1 MSKLKLSPNLFL
13 EVAELENFRR
23 LMVDEGYKAV
33 FKSMVKNFG
42 IARDYDN
49 NAFEITATGEADVV
63 SIAPGVAW
71 TKDFD
76 RIISREAVTLQAI
89 QSETKTWVILS
100 RAVTNY
106 EAGTVSVTTD
116 GTLTGVGT
124 EFTKVLRGGDNFP
137 NAVKFIDSTKN
148 ILNYEVINVVS
159 DTSAVIAAPAV
170 AESNL
175 RYGVVGAF
183 TPGFVPSSA
192 NELIYEY
199 DSFQVRMVQSDTVPE
214 IQAGEEFIIA
224 QLNWENGEMSIV
236 DMRNSCTF
244 NVEPT
249 EEIAAASFNIV
260 SVLNVER
267 YGNMLRIA
275 VENGY
280 TITGFEIRSSDLQ
293 FRILEGNNNVLG
305 TVSSAGGTIPSSVFA
320 GWTLFN
326 RVTGKGVRIVDNA
339 NTTLTLASW
348 SGDIALGERDDFV
361 IVPTVADIEY
371 QLVALDGGAT
381 TWGGVRTTACFPVT
395 DAQANIFV
403 PLNSG
408 QTSLS
413 LRYRDID
420 GRNASAFKTLSSAG
434 YKDLIDGMSKILT
447 NSVLTVN
454 L

>member
-33 FKSMVKNFG
+33 FQSMVKNFG
-42 IARDYDN
+42 IASNSDSS
-49 NAFEITATGEADVV
+49 AFEVTAAGEENIV
-63 SIAPGVAW
+63 SVAPGVAW
-71 TKDFD
+71 NKDFD
-76 RIISREAVTLQAI
+76 RIISQEAVTLQAL
-89 QSETKTWVILS
+89 QSDVKTWIILS
-100 RAVTNY
+100 RATTNY

-137 NAVKFIDSTKN
+137 NAVKFIDSTAN
-148 ILNYEVINVVS
+148 ILSYEVINVVS
-159 DTSAVIAAPAV
+159 DTSAVIAAPAT
-170 AESNL
+170 AESDM

-183 TPGFVPSSA
+183 TPGFVPSAA

-199 DSFQVRMVQSDTVPE
+199 DSFQIRMVQSENAPE
-214 IQAGEEFIIA
+214 IQEGYEFIIA
-224 QLNWENGEMSIV
+224 QLNWDSGEMSIV

-244 NVEPT
+244 DAEPT
-249 EEIAAASFNIV
+249 QEIAAASTNIV

-267 YGNMLRIA
+267 YGNMLRVG

-280 TITGFEIRSSDLQ
+280 TVTGFEIRTSTLQ
-293 FRILEGNNNVLG
+293 FRILEGKNNVLG
-305 TVSSAGGTIPSSVFA
+305 TVSSGTGSIPASAFA

-326 RVTGKGVRIVDNA
+326 RATGKGVRIVDNV

-348 SGDIALGERDDFV
+348 SDDIALGEGDEFV

-371 QLVALDGGAT
+371 QLVATGAT
-381 TWGGVRTTACFPVT
+381 TWGSVRTTARFPVT
-395 DAQANIFV
+395 DAQVNIFV

-408 QTSLS
+408 QTSLT

-420 GRNASAFKTLSSAG
+420 GRAASAFKAFAAAG

>member
-1 MSKLKLSPNLFL
+1 MSKLKFSPNLFL

-33 FKSMVKNFG
+33 FRSMVKNFG
-42 IARDYDN
+42 IARNSDP
-49 NAFEITATGEADVV
+49 NAFEVTATGEANTI

-71 TKDFD
+71 NKDFD
-76 RIISREAVTLQAI
+76 RIVSVEAVVAQAI
-89 QSETKTWVILS
+89 QSDVKTWVVLS

-137 NAVKFIDSTKN
+137 NAVKFIDSTQN

-170 AESNL
+170 AENNM

-183 TPGFVPSSA
+183 TPGFVPTTA

-199 DSFQVRMVQSDTVPE
+199 DSFQIRMVQSETAPE
-214 IQAGEEFIIA
+214 LQEGHEFIIA
-224 QLNWENGEMSIV
+224 QLNWESGEMSIV

-244 NVEPT
+244 DAEPAD
-249 EEIAAASFNIV
+249 EIIAASSNIV

-280 TITGFEIRSSDLQ
+280 TITGFEIRATALQ
-293 FRILEGNNNVLG
+293 FRILDGHNNVLG
-305 TVSSAGGTIPSSVFA
+305 LVTGGVGNIPSSAFA
-320 GWTLFN
+320 GWMLFN
-326 RVTGKGVRIVDNA
+326 RATGKGVRIIDNA
-339 NTTLTLASW
+339 STTLTLASW
-348 SGDIALGERDDFV
+348 SGDLALGEGDDFV
-361 IVPTVADIEY
+361 IVPAVADIEY
-371 QLVALDGGAT
+371 QMVATGAT
-381 TWGGVRTTACFPVT
+381 TWQGVRTTARFPVT
-395 DAQANIFV
+395 GVQANIFV

-408 QTSLS
+408 QTSLA

-420 GRNASAFKTLSSAG
+420 GRSATAFKTFPQSG
-434 YKDLIDGMSKILT
+434 YKDLIDGMSKFLL
-447 NSVLTVN
+447 NSVLTVTI
-454 L
+454 

>member
-1 MSKLKLSPNLFL
+1 MSKLKFSPNLFL

-33 FKSMVKNFG
+33 FRSMVKNFG
-42 IARDYDN
+42 IASNSDP
-49 NAFEITATGEADVV
+49 NAFEVTATGEANTI

-71 TKDFD
+71 NKDFD
-76 RIISREAVTLQAI
+76 RIVSVEAVVAQAI
-89 QSETKTWVILS
+89 QSDVKTWVVLS

-137 NAVKFIDSTKN
+137 NAVKFIDSTQN

-170 AESNL
+170 AENNM

-183 TPGFVPSSA
+183 TPGFVPTTA

-199 DSFQVRMVQSDTVPE
+199 DSFQIRMVQSETAPE
-214 IQAGEEFIIA
+214 LQEGHEFIIA
-224 QLNWENGEMSIV
+224 QLNWESGEMSIV

-244 NVEPT
+244 DAEPAD
-249 EEIAAASFNIV
+249 EIIAASSNIV

-280 TITGFEIRSSDLQ
+280 TITGFEIRATALQ
-293 FRILEGNNNVLG
+293 FRILDGHNNVLG
-305 TVSSAGGTIPSSVFA
+305 LVTGGVGNIPSSAFA
-320 GWTLFN
+320 GWMLFN
-326 RVTGKGVRIVDNA
+326 RATGKGVRIIDNA
-339 NTTLTLASW
+339 STTLTLASW
-348 SGDIALGERDDFV
+348 SGDLALGEGDDFV
-361 IVPTVADIEY
+361 IVPAVADIEY
-371 QLVALDGGAT
+371 QMVATGAT
-381 TWGGVRTTACFPVT
+381 TWQGVRTTARFPVT
-395 DAQANIFV
+395 DVQANIFV

-408 QTSLS
+408 QTSLA

-420 GRNASAFKTLSSAG
+420 GRSATAFKTFPQSG
-434 YKDLIDGMSKILT
+434 YKDLIDGMSKFLL
-447 NSVLTVN
+447 NSVLTVTI
-454 L
+454 

>member
-33 FKSMVKNFG
+33 FQSMVKNFG
-42 IARDYDN
+42 IASNSDSS
-49 NAFEITATGEADVV
+49 AFEVTATGEENIV
-63 SIAPGVAW
+63 SVAPGVAW
-71 TKDFD
+71 NKDFD
-76 RIISREAVTLQAI
+76 RIISQEAVTLQTL
-89 QSETKTWVILS
+89 QSDVKTWIILS
-100 RAVTNY
+100 RATTNY

-137 NAVKFIDSTKN
+137 NAVKFIDSTAN
-148 ILNYEVINVVS
+148 ILSYEVINVVS
-159 DTSAVIAAPAV
+159 DTSAVIAAPAT
-170 AESNL
+170 AESDM

-183 TPGFVPSSA
+183 TPGFVPSAA

-199 DSFQVRMVQSDTVPE
+199 DSFQIRMVQSENAPE
-214 IQAGEEFIIA
+214 IQEGYEFIIA
-224 QLNWENGEMSIV
+224 QLNWDSGEMSIV

-244 NVEPT
+244 DAEPT
-249 EEIAAASFNIV
+249 QEIVAASTNIV

-267 YGNMLRIA
+267 YGNMLRVG

-280 TITGFEIRSSDLQ
+280 TVTGFEIRTSTLQ
-293 FRILEGNNNVLG
+293 FRILEGKNNVLG
-305 TVSSAGGTIPSSVFA
+305 TVSSGTGSIPTSAFA

-326 RVTGKGVRIVDNA
+326 RATGKGVRIVDNV

-348 SGDIALGERDDFV
+348 SGDIALGEGDEFV

-371 QLVALDGGAT
+371 QLVAAGAT
-381 TWGGVRTTACFPVT
+381 TWGSVRTTARFPVT

-408 QTSLS
+408 QTSLT

-420 GRNASAFKTLSSAG
+420 GRAASAFKAFTAAG

>member
-1 MSKLKLSPNLFL
+1 MSKLKFSPNLFL

-33 FKSMVKNFG
+33 FRSMVKNFG
-42 IARDYDN
+42 IARNSDP
-49 NAFEITATGEADVV
+49 NAFEVTATGEANTI
-63 SIAPGVAW
+63 SIAPGAAW
-71 TKDFD
+71 NKDFD
-76 RIISREAVTLQAI
+76 RIVSVEAVVAQAI
-89 QSETKTWVILS
+89 QSDVKTWVVLS

-137 NAVKFIDSTKN
+137 NAVKFIDSTQN

-170 AESNL
+170 AENNM

-183 TPGFVPSSA
+183 TPGFVPTTA

-199 DSFQVRMVQSDTVPE
+199 DSFQIRMVQSETAPE
-214 IQAGEEFIIA
+214 LQEGHEFIIA
-224 QLNWENGEMSIV
+224 QLNWESGEMSIV

-244 NVEPT
+244 DAEPAD
-249 EEIAAASFNIV
+249 EIIAASSNIV

-280 TITGFEIRSSDLQ
+280 TITGFEIRATALQ
-293 FRILEGNNNVLG
+293 FRILDGHNNVLG
-305 TVSSAGGTIPSSVFA
+305 LVTGGVGNIPSSAFA
-320 GWTLFN
+320 GWMLFN
-326 RVTGKGVRIVDNA
+326 RTTGKGVRIIDNA
-339 NTTLTLASW
+339 STTLTLASW
-348 SGDIALGERDDFV
+348 SGDLALGEGDDFV
-361 IVPTVADIEY
+361 IVPAVADIEY
-371 QLVALDGGAT
+371 QMVATGAT
-381 TWGGVRTTACFPVT
+381 TWQGVRTTARFPVT
-395 DAQANIFV
+395 DVQANIFV

-408 QTSLS
+408 QTSLA

-420 GRNASAFKTLSSAG
+420 GRSATAFKTFPQSG
-434 YKDLIDGMSKILT
+434 YKDLIDGMSKFLL
-447 NSVLTVN
+447 NSVLTVTI
-454 L
+454 

>member
-42 IARDYDN
+42 IASDSDN
-49 NAFEITATGEADVV
+49 NAFEITATGEANVV

-71 TKDFD
+71 TKEFD

-100 RAVTNY
+100 RAITNY

-148 ILNYEVINVVS
+148 VLNYEVINVVS

-170 AESNL
+170 AENNL

-199 DSFQVRMVQSDTVPE
+199 DSFQIRMVQSDTIPE
-214 IQAGEEFIIA
+214 VQAGEEFIIA
-224 QLNWENGEMSIV
+224 QLNWESGEMSIV

-249 EEIAAASFNIV
+249 EEISAASSNIV

-280 TITGFEIRSSDLQ
+280 TITGFEVRASDLQ

-305 TVSSAGGTIPSSVFA
+305 AVSSTGGTIPSSVFA

-326 RVTGKGVRIVDNA
+326 RATGKGVRIVDNA

-348 SGDIALGERDDFV
+348 SGDIALGEGDDFV

-371 QLVALDGGAT
+371 QLTASGAT
-381 TWGGVRTTACFPVT
+381 TWRGIRTTARFPVT
-395 DAQANIFV
+395 DVQANIFV

-413 LRYRDID
+413 LRYRDVD
-420 GRNASAFKTLSSAG
+420 GRNASAFKMFPSAG
-434 YKDLIDGMSKILT
+434 YKDHIDEMSKILT

>member
-1 MSKLKLSPNLFL
+1 MSKLKFSPNLFL

-33 FKSMVKNFG
+33 FRSMVKNFG
-42 IARDYDN
+42 IASNSDP
-49 NAFEITATGEADVV
+49 NAFEVTATGEANTI

-71 TKDFD
+71 NKDFD
-76 RIISREAVTLQAI
+76 RIVSVEAVVAQAI
-89 QSETKTWVILS
+89 QSDVKTWVVLS

-137 NAVKFIDSTKN
+137 NAVKFIDSTQN

-170 AESNL
+170 AENNM

-183 TPGFVPSSA
+183 TPGFVPTTA

-199 DSFQVRMVQSDTVPE
+199 DSFQIRMVQSETAPE
-214 IQAGEEFIIA
+214 LQEGHEFIIA
-224 QLNWENGEMSIV
+224 QLNWESGEMSIV

-244 NVEPT
+244 DAEPAD
-249 EEIAAASFNIV
+249 EIIAASSNIV

-280 TITGFEIRSSDLQ
+280 TITGFEIRATALQ
-293 FRILEGNNNVLG
+293 FRILDGHNNVLG
-305 TVSSAGGTIPSSVFA
+305 LVTGGVGNIPSSAFA
-320 GWTLFN
+320 GWMLFN
-326 RVTGKGVRIVDNA
+326 RATGKGVRIIDNA
-339 NTTLTLASW
+339 STTLTLASW
-348 SGDIALGERDDFV
+348 SGDLALGEGDDFV
-361 IVPTVADIEY
+361 IVPAVADIEY
-371 QLVALDGGAT
+371 QMVATGAT
-381 TWGGVRTTACFPVT
+381 TWQGVRTTARFPVT
-395 DAQANIFV
+395 GVQANIFV

-408 QTSLS
+408 QTSLA

-420 GRNASAFKTLSSAG
+420 GRSATAFKTFPQSG
-434 YKDLIDGMSKILT
+434 YKDLIDGMSKFLL
-447 NSVLTVN
+447 NSVLTVTI
-454 L
+454 

>member
-42 IARDYDN
+42 IARDSDN
-49 NAFEITATGEADVV
+49 NAFEITATGEANVI

-71 TKDFD
+71 TKEFD
-76 RIISREAVTLQAI
+76 RIISREAVTLQAV
-89 QSETKTWVILS
+89 QSETKTWIILS
-100 RAVTNY
+100 RAITNY

-159 DTSAVIAAPAV
+159 DTSAVVAAPAV

-175 RYGVVGAF
+175 HYGVVGAF

-199 DSFQVRMVQSDTVPE
+199 DSFQIRMVQSDTIPE
-214 IQAGEEFIIA
+214 VQAGEEFIIA
-224 QLNWENGEMSIV
+224 QLNWESGEMSIV

-244 NVEPT
+244 NAEPT
-249 EEIAAASFNIV
+249 EEISAASTNIV

-267 YGNMLRIA
+267 YGNMLCIA

-280 TITGFEIRSSDLQ
+280 TITGFEVRASDLQ
-293 FRILEGNNNVLG
+293 FRILAGSNNVLG
-305 TVSSAGGTIPSSVFA
+305 TVSSASGTIPSSVFA

-326 RVTGKGVRIVDNA
+326 RATGKGVRIVDNA

-348 SGDIALGERDDFV
+348 SGDIALGEGDDFV

-371 QLVALDGGAT
+371 QLTASGAT
-381 TWGGVRTTACFPVT
+381 TWRGIRTTARFPVT

-420 GRNASAFKTLSSAG
+420 GRNASAFKTLSPAG

>member
-1 MSKLKLSPNLFL
+1 MSKLKFSPNLFL

-33 FKSMVKNFG
+33 FRSMVKNFG
-42 IARDYDN
+42 IARNSDP
-49 NAFEITATGEADVV
+49 NAFEVTATGEANTI

-71 TKDFD
+71 NKDFD
-76 RIISREAVTLQAI
+76 RIVSAQAVVAQAI
-89 QSETKTWVILS
+89 QSDVKTWVVLS

-137 NAVKFIDSTKN
+137 NAVKFIDSTQN

-170 AESNL
+170 AESNM

-183 TPGFVPSSA
+183 TPGFVPTSA

-199 DSFQVRMVQSDTVPE
+199 DSFQIRMVQSETAPE
-214 IQAGEEFIIA
+214 LQEGYEFIIA
-224 QLNWENGEMSIV
+224 QLNWESGEMSIV

-244 NVEPT
+244 DAEPAD
-249 EEIAAASFNIV
+249 EITAASSNIV

-280 TITGFEIRSSDLQ
+280 TITGFEIRATALQ
-293 FRILEGNNNVLG
+293 FRILDGHNNVLG
-305 TVSSAGGTIPSSVFA
+305 LVTGGVGNIPSSAFA
-320 GWTLFN
+320 GWMLFN
-326 RVTGKGVRIVDNA
+326 RATGKGVRIIDNA
-339 NTTLTLASW
+339 STTLTLASW
-348 SGDIALGERDDFV
+348 SGDLALGEGDDFV
-361 IVPTVADIEY
+361 IVPAVADIEY
-371 QLVALDGGAT
+371 QMVATGAT
-381 TWGGVRTTACFPVT
+381 TWQGVRTTARFPVT
-395 DAQANIFV
+395 DVQANIFV

-408 QTSLS
+408 QTSLA

-420 GRNASAFKTLSSAG
+420 GRSATAFKTFPQSG
-434 YKDLIDGMSKILT
+434 YKDLIDGISKFLL
-447 NSVLTVN
+447 NSVLTVT

>member
-199 DSFQVRMVQSDTVPE
+199 DSLQSDTVPE

-249 EEIAAASFNIV
+249 EEIAAASSNIV

-305 TVSSAGGTIPSSVFA
+305 TVSSAGETIPSSVFA

-326 RVTGKGVRIVDNA
+326 RATGKGVRIVDNA

-381 TWGGVRTTACFPVT
+381 TWGGVRTTARFPVT
-395 DAQANIFV
+395 DTQANIFV

>member
-23 LMVDEGYKAV
+23 LIVDEGYKAV

-42 IARDYDN
+42 IARDSDK
-49 NAFEITATGEADVV
+49 NAFEVTATGEENVI
-63 SIAPGVAW
+63 SIAPGTAW
-71 TKDFD
+71 DKDFN
-76 RIISREAVTLQAI
+76 RIISLEAVTAQAI
-89 QSETKTWVILS
+89 QSDTRTWVVLS
-100 RAVTNY
+100 RAVNNY
-106 EAGTVSVTTD
+106 EPGTVSVATD

-159 DTSAVIAAPAV
+159 DTSAVIAAPAA
-170 AESNL
+170 AESGI

-183 TPGFVPSSA
+183 TPGFVPSTV

-199 DSFQVRMVQSDTVPE
+199 DSFVIQMIQSETQPE
-214 IQAGEEFIIA
+214 VEEGREFIIA
-224 QLNWENGEMSIV
+224 QLNWDSGDMAIV

-244 NVEPT
+244 NAEQI
-249 EEIAAASFNIV
+249 EAATTNIV
-260 SVLNVER
+260 SVLDVER
-267 YGNMLRIA
+267 FGNMLRIG

-280 TITGFEIRSSDLQ
+280 TVTSFEVRSSALQ
-293 FRILEGNNNVLG
+293 FRILGGHNNVLG
-305 TVSSAGGTIPSSVFA
+305 TVSGDTGTIPSSTFA

-326 RVTGKGVRIVDNA
+326 RATGKGVRIVDNA

-348 SGDIALGERDDFV
+348 SGDIALGEGDDFV
-361 IVPTVADIEY
+361 IVPSAAEIEY
-371 QLVALDGGAT
+371 QLVASGAT
-381 TWGGVRTTACFPVT
+381 TWGGVRSTARFPVT
-395 DAQANIFV
+395 DAAGNIFV
-403 PLNSG
+403 PLNAG
-408 QTSLS
+408 QTSLT
-413 LRYRDID
+413 LRFRDIS
-420 GRNASAFKTLSSAG
+420 GQSATAFKAFPQATYQDRIASSQKTL
-434 YKDLIDGMSKILT
+434 I

>member
-116 GTLTGVGT
+116 GTLTGAGT

-170 AESNL
+170 AESNM

-183 TPGFVPSSA
+183 TPGFVPTSA

-199 DSFQVRMVQSDTVPE
+199 DSFQIRMVQSETAPE
-214 IQAGEEFIIA
+214 LQEGYEFIIA
-224 QLNWENGEMSIV
+224 QLNWESGEMSIV

-244 NVEPT
+244 DAEPAD
-249 EEIAAASFNIV
+249 EITAASSNIV

-280 TITGFEIRSSDLQ
+280 TITGFEIRATALQ
-293 FRILEGNNNVLG
+293 FRILDGHNNVLG
-305 TVSSAGGTIPSSVFA
+305 PVTGGVGNIPSSAFA
-320 GWTLFN
+320 GWMLFN
-326 RVTGKGVRIVDNA
+326 RATGKGVRIIDNA
-339 NTTLTLASW
+339 STTLTLASW
-348 SGDIALGERDDFV
+348 SGDLALGEGDDFV
-361 IVPTVADIEY
+361 IVPAVADIEY
-371 QLVALDGGAT
+371 QMVATGAT
-381 TWGGVRTTACFPVT
+381 TWQGVRTTARFPVT
-395 DAQANIFV
+395 DVQANIFV

-408 QTSLS
+408 QTSLA

-420 GRNASAFKTLSSAG
+420 GRSATAFKTFPQSG
-434 YKDLIDGMSKILT
+434 YKDLIDGMSKFLL
-447 NSVLTVN
+447 NSVLTVT

>member
-1 MSKLKLSPNLFL
+1 MSKLKFSPNLFL

-33 FKSMVKNFG
+33 FRSMVKNFG
-42 IARDYDN
+42 IARNSDP
-49 NAFEITATGEADVV
+49 NAFEVTATGEANTI

-71 TKDFD
+71 NKDFD
-76 RIISREAVTLQAI
+76 RIVSVEAVVAQAI
-89 QSETKTWVILS
+89 QSDVKTWVVLS

-137 NAVKFIDSTKN
+137 NAVKFIDSTQN

-170 AESNL
+170 AENNM

-183 TPGFVPSSA
+183 TPGFVPTTA

-199 DSFQVRMVQSDTVPE
+199 DSFQIRMVQSETAPE
-214 IQAGEEFIIA
+214 LQEGHEFIIA
-224 QLNWENGEMSIV
+224 QLNWESGEMSIV

-244 NVEPT
+244 DAEPAD
-249 EEIAAASFNIV
+249 EIIAASSNIV

-280 TITGFEIRSSDLQ
+280 TITGFEIRATALQ
-293 FRILEGNNNVLG
+293 FRILDGHNNVLG
-305 TVSSAGGTIPSSVFA
+305 LVTGGVGNIPSSAFA
-320 GWTLFN
+320 GWMLFN
-326 RVTGKGVRIVDNA
+326 RATGKGVRIIDNA
-339 NTTLTLASW
+339 STTLTLASW
-348 SGDIALGERDDFV
+348 SGDLALGEGDDFV
-361 IVPTVADIEY
+361 IVPAVADIEY
-371 QLVALDGGAT
+371 QMVATGAT
-381 TWGGVRTTACFPVT
+381 TWQGVRTTARFPVT
-395 DAQANIFV
+395 DVQANIFV

-408 QTSLS
+408 QTSLA

-420 GRNASAFKTLSSAG
+420 GRSATAFKTFPQSG
-434 YKDLIDGMSKILT
+434 YKDLIDGMSKFLL
-447 NSVLTVN
+447 NSVLTVTI
-454 L
+454 